1 MTVCALP
8 FGFVGLAAEVRRSTP
23 FVIFAVFVLLPEP
36 PACISNKICAAQ
48 EETTKMESK
57 IEVLAT
63 VKVQHSDDLY
73 KIVDCLNRT
82 LKRDNLMFG
91 LALDENDKR
100 QAIFTIYRT

>member
-23 FVIFAVFVLLPEP
+23 FVTFAVFVLLPEP
-36 PACISNKICAAQ
+36 PACISNKICAVQ